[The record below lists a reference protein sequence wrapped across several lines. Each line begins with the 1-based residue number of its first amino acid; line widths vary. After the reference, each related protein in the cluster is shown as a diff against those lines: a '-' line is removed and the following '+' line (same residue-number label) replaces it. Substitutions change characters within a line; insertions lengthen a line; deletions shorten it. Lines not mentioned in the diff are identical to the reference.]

1 MSDLGRLGITP
12 GERRSLSIQK
22 VASVADL
29 VLRLPRWHVHRDRI
43 VPLAEAKDGRRD
55 FFLVRIEKVGAFA
68 RGRLHVIRLALTDL
82 TGRAQAFWFNRPW
95 MLSALKPGRALLI
108 RDAAERGRAGVR
120 FSGQTGTVEAVSDAE
135 AARLERGDVL
145 TFYRSTPTIPQ
156 ARARELAAKAVAVG
170 LDQVPDPLPED
181 VRARRA
187 LPVLRDALRDAH
199 TPPTWAAWE
208 ASRRRLAYEQLFLL
222 HVALGVQRRTLAAIR
237 KARRYVIDGKAL
249 AAFTAGLPFA
259 LTGAQTRAV
268 GEVLGDLA
276 RPAPMNRLL
285 QGDVGSGKTAVAAAA
300 VAAAADSGFQSAVLA
315 PTEILAEQHFH
326 TFRRLLAPANVR
338 VGLVTGGQR
347 KATRKQVQAGL
358 EGGYFDLVVGTHA
371 LLETDVQ
378 IPRLG
383 LAVMDERHR
392 FGVNQRAV
400 LEKKADHPDMLM
412 MTATPLPRAMVL
424 TRYGDTSLSL
434 IDEPPPGRGI
444 IRTTWAAGA
453 AQRADA
459 FKFTMER
466 LRAGERAFAVFPL
479 VEESERLELK
489 DATREHER
497 LTKLFAEFRV
507 GLIHGRMSGEEKSA
521 VMKAFGAGEIQL
533 LVATSVI
540 EVGID
545 VPAATVMLIEHA
557 DRFGL
562 AQLHQLRGRIGRGK
576 GDAWCFLVTAPHVT
590 SEARERLTAMVRTTN
605 GFELAEADLRLR
617 GPGELFGVRQH
628 GLAGD
633 EVEELYLDPAIME
646 PARED
651 AEAVVAA
658 DPDLE
663 SGDGTR
669 IQRALH
675 DRLDGAWGL
684 ARAS

>member
-1 MSDLGRLGITP
+1 MSDLDRLGITP
-12 GERRSLSIQK
+12 GERRSLAIQK
-22 VASVADL
+22 ILSVADL

-43 VPLAEAKDGRRD
+43 VPLAEAKEGRRD
-55 FFLVRIEKVGAFA
+55 FFLVRIAKVGAFA
-68 RGRLHVIRLALTDL
+68 RGRLHVIRLALED
-82 TGRAQAFWFNRPW
+82 GSSRAQAFWFNRPW

-108 RDAAERGRAGVR
+108 RDAAERSRAGVR

-135 AARLERGDVL
+135 TAKLESGDVL

-156 ARARELAAKAVAVG
+156 ARARALAAKAVAVG
-170 LDQVPDPLPED
+170 LDQVADPLPVE
-181 VRARRA
+181 VRTRRA
-187 LPVLRDALRDAH
+187 LPALRDALRDAH
-199 TPPTWAAWE
+199 APPAWAAWE
-208 ASRRRLAYEQLFLL
+208 ASRRRLAYEQLYLL
-222 HVALGVQRRTLAAIR
+222 NVALGIQRRTLAAIR
-237 KARRYVIDGKAL
+237 KARAYVTNGRAL
-249 AAFTAGLPFA
+249 TAFTAGLPFA
-259 LTGAQTRAV
+259 LTGAQRRAV
-268 GEVLGDLA
+268 AEVLGDLA
-276 RPAPMNRLL
+276 NPAPMNRLL

-326 TFRRLLAPANVR
+326 TFRRLLTPAAVR
-338 VGLVTGGQR
+338 VGLVTGSQR
-347 KATRKQVQAGL
+347 KSTRKQVQAGL

-424 TRYGDTSLSL
+424 TRYGDTGLSL
-434 IDEPPPGRGI
+434 LDEAPPGRGV

-453 AQRADA
+453 GQRADA
-459 FKFTMER
+459 FTFTMER

-489 DATREHER
+489 DATREFER
-497 LTKLFAEFRV
+497 LTKVFAEFKV
-507 GLIHGRMSGEEKSA
+507 GLIHGRMSGDEKSA
-521 VMKAFGAGEIQL
+521 VMKGFAAGEIQL

-605 GFELAEADLRLR
+605 GFELAETDLTLR

-646 PARED
+646 GARED
-651 AEAVVAA
+651 AEALLAA

-663 SGDGTR
+663 SAEGR
-669 IQRALH
+669 PVLRALH
-675 DRLDGAWGL
+675 DRLDEAWGL